1 LVEEDQVC
9 KIKKFNNIF
18 STDEGPIGKKIFNL
32 RGEIPKWMFKGL
44 IRIFPGL
51 IELIEVFIIRI
62 N

>member
-1 LVEEDQVC
+1 LRR
-9 KIKKFNNIF
+9 IKYAKLKNLTVYF
-18 STDEGPIGKKIFNL
+18 STDKGPIGKKKFNL

-44 IRIFPGL
+44 IRIFSGL